1 MQDSESPNM
10 VIGFSEKEIF
20 FFRLLHILCDVENIH
35 GHHFFF
41 QLKLS

>member
-20 FFRLLHILCDVENIH
+20 FFHLLHILCDVEKIS

-41 QLKLS
+41 